1 MKKIILAIALTVC
14 ALPVR
19 GERAAA
25 THVVR
30 MVGDTKSF
38 RFEPATI
45 IAHVGDVV
53 RFVNVSGGPHN
64 VTFSADGIPAG
75 AEETLQKNMGKTIG
89 TLSSAMLTEPNE
101 VYTISLA
108 ELPAGTY
115 NFYCLPHQAM
125 NMTGRIRVR

>member
-1 MKKIILAIALTVC
+1 MKKIILAIALAVC

-19 GERAAA
+19 GERAPA

-45 IAHVGDVV
+45 TAHVGDVV

-64 VTFSADGIPAG
+64 VTFSADGVPAG
-75 AEETLQKNMGKTIG
+75 AAETLQKNMGKTIG
-89 TLSSAMLTEPNE
+89 TLSSAMLTEPKE

-125 NMTGRIRVR
+125 NMTGHIRVR

>member
-1 MKKIILAIALTVC
+1 MNKIILAIALTVC

-19 GERAAA
+19 GERAAV

-45 IAHVGDVV
+45 NAHAGDMV

-64 VTFSADGIPAG
+64 VTFSADDIPAG
-75 AEETLQKNMGKTIG
+75 AAETLQKNMGKTIA
-89 TLSSAMLTEPNE
+89 TLSSAMLTERNE

-108 ELPAGTY
+108 GLPARTY
-115 NFYCLPHQAM
+115 KYYCLPHQAM
-125 NMTGRIRVR
+125 NMIGRIIVR